1 MSKKSKKKNNRNVA
15 QQRMTEELKS
25 SPQAEKLAQQ
35 YDVKPSAEKAEDNKA
50 ETAGLPQKE
59 NKAERAGLPQEENRE
74 QSEVKTYRPEKKS
87 RKPKLENNEFSQG
100 FNEALSENYEE
111 ITETGEAEETEQ
123 PTEEAASEEAPR
135 PNKFYLV
142 FAVFVIIMSVIGV
155 VSTVNFCK
163 DKINDIVNQTD
174 LKNEIA
180 LFLYPLVSV
189 DPPDCA
195 SVDELPSSIVVESAI
210 WRIILTGS
218 NDNYE
223 KLYNSYMYVPAV
235 DVEYSIRSIF
245 GGSVEIQ
252 HQTVGGADT
261 MFTYVTDSNSYLVP
275 INPRYTAYSP
285 RITQVS
291 NVGELYTVT
300 VDYIPPSALAIEGIE
315 FENKPTK
322 TMVYTL
328 SKSKNVT
335 TLHSIKNATSIN
347 GAYEY

>member
-1 MSKKSKKKNNRNVA
+1 MSKKSKKKTNRNVP

-25 SPQAEKLAQQ
+25 SPQAERLEQQ
-35 YDVKPSAEKAEDNKA
+35 YTVKPSAEKAEENIA
-50 ETAGLPQKE
+50 EA
-59 NKAERAGLPQEENRE
+59 AGLPQEEKEAERE
-74 QSEVKTYRPEKKS
+74 VLLQKEKGEQEVKTYRPEKKN
-87 RKPKLENNEFSQG
+87 RKPKPESSEFSQG
-100 FNEALSENYEE
+100 FNEALSESYEE
-111 ITETGEAEETEQ
+111 ITETSDSEEPEQ
-123 PTEEAASEEAPR
+123 PVEEVSDEKAPR

-155 VSTVNFCK
+155 ISTVNFCR
-163 DKINDIVNQTD
+163 DKIDDIVNQTD

-180 LFLYPLVSV
+180 IFLYPLVSV

-245 GGSVEIQ
+245 GSSVEIQ

-261 MFTYVTDSNSYLVP
+261 MFTYVPDSNSYLVP

-285 RITQVS
+285 KITQIS

-300 VDYIPPSALAIEGIE
+300 VDYIPPSALAIDGIE
-315 FENKPTK
+315 FESKPTK
-322 TMVYTL
+322 TMIYTL

-335 TLHSIKNATSIN
+335 TLHSIKNVTSIN

>member
-1 MSKKSKKKNNRNVA
+1 MSKKSKKKTNRNVP

-25 SPQAEKLAQQ
+25 SPQAERLAQQ
-35 YDVKPSAEKAEDNKA
+35 YTVKSFTEKAEEYKA
-50 ETAGLPQKE
+50 EE
-59 NKAERAGLPQEENRE
+59 AGLPQEENKAERE
-74 QSEVKTYRPEKKS
+74 VLPQKEKEEQEVKTYRPEKKS
-87 RKPKLENNEFSQG
+87 RKPKPENTELSQSL
-100 FNEALSENYEE
+100 NEALGESYEE
-111 ITETGEAEETEQ
+111 INETGEEEETEQ
-123 PTEEAASEEAPR
+123 PTAETAQDTPK

-155 VSTVNFCK
+155 VSTVNFCRN
-163 DKINDIVNQTD
+163 KIDDFVNQTD

-180 LFLYPLVSV
+180 IFLYPLVSV

-195 SVDELPSSIVVESAI
+195 SVDELPSSIIVESAI

-261 MFTYVTDSNSYLVP
+261 MFTYVPDSNSYLVP

-285 RITQVS
+285 KITQIS

-300 VDYIPPSALAIEGIE
+300 VDYIPPSALAIDGIE
-315 FENKPTK
+315 FESKPTK
-322 TMVYTL
+322 TMIYTL

-335 TLHSIKNATSIN
+335 TLHSIKNVTSIN

>member
-1 MSKKSKKKNNRNVA
+1 
-15 QQRMTEELKS
+15 MTEDLKN
-25 SPQAEKLAQQ
+25 SPQAERLERQFT
-35 YDVKPSAEKAEDNKA
+35 VKPYAEPAEETTA
-50 ETAGLPQKE
+50 ETAGLPQEE
-59 NKAERAGLPQEENRE
+59 NKAEMEVLPQKEKEE
-74 QSEVKTYRPEKKS
+74 QEVKTYRPEKKN
-87 RKPKLENNEFSQG
+87 RKPKSENTELSQSL
-100 FNEALSENYEE
+100 NEALGESYEE
-111 ITETGEAEETEQ
+111 INETGEEEETEQ
-123 PTEEAASEEAPR
+123 PTAETAQDTPK

-155 VSTVNFCK
+155 VSTVNFCRN
-163 DKINDIVNQTD
+163 KIDDFVNQTD

-180 LFLYPLVSV
+180 IFLYPLVSV

-261 MFTYVTDSNSYLVP
+261 MFTYVPDSNSYLVP

-285 RITQVS
+285 KITQIS

-300 VDYIPPSALAIEGIE
+300 VEYIPPSALAIDGIE
-315 FENKPTK
+315 FESKPTK
-322 TMVYTL
+322 TMIYTL

-335 TLHSIKNATSIN
+335 TLHSIKNVTSIN